1 MHSLVHR
8 VGSSHRVIMARMTKL
23 LEEAVAHVRAL
34 PTNAQ
39 DRAALLLLE
48 LMRDPYEHEVDD
60 K

>member
-1 MHSLVHR
+1 MV
-8 VGSSHRVIMARMTKL
+8 RMTKL

-34 PTNAQ
+34 PTNVQ